1 MFKSM
6 QNIFRILRYMLNY
19 KRYIMLNIFFNFLHI
34 VFNLFSIV
42 MIVPFISIL
51 FGLVEAPNS
60 LPDFALSKDAIVGI
74 VAYYLNY
81 YKETQGFFTCL
92 LYICGFFTLF
102 TFLSNLFRYLGLY
115 FVVPIRNG
123 ILNDLRIDIYKKLT
137 ILPISYFSNI
147 RRGDVVSR
155 LTSDCSIVEWT
166 AATSLQMV
174 VKDPLMI
181 IVFAIALFITNWQFM
196 LFVLVVL
203 PLPMALI
210 RKVSVRLN
218 RDSIK
223 TQQKA
228 ADLLSFSEEA
238 LSTIKN
244 TKGLKAEGIMQ
255 SRFNIHNRAYE
266 KISNKVIRK
275 NALASPL
282 SEFFSMMILSIVIIA
297 GGIFV
302 LKGQMNAGVLI
313 AFTVV
318 FSRVI
323 SPIKELITAY
333 YNFKRGEAA
342 AKRIYEILDAEEKIE
357 EKPNAIMMDGFKE
370 KIDFKDVGFEY
381 EGNES
386 FSLQHINLTINK
398 GEKVAI
404 VGASGAGKTTIFDL
418 LPRFAD
424 VTKGEL
430 LIDGVDIRDF
440 NINSLR
446 KHIGI
451 VTQYSILFNDTIYN
465 NITFG
470 LKGIEEEQVREVAR
484 LANIEEFIESLPEK
498 YQTNIGDNGT
508 ALSGGQRQRI
518 CIARALLRNPQ
529 ILLLDEAT
537 SAMDT
542 ENEHKVSLAIDNAMK
557 NRTIVIIAHRLSTV
571 TDADKIIVLDKGRIV
586 EMGNHQELLQKN
598 GYYTTLVNYSKHIK
612 Q

>member
-1 MFKSM
+1 M
-6 QNIFRILRYMLNY
+6 
-19 KRYIMLNIFFNFLHI
+19 
-34 VFNLFSIV
+34 V
-42 MIVPFISIL
+42 VPFISIL
-51 FGLVEAPNS
+51 FGLVEAPEA
-60 LPDFALSKDAIVGI
+60 LPAFSLSKDALVGI
-74 VAYYLNY
+74 VSYYLNY

-92 LYICGFFTLF
+92 LYICCFFTLF

-137 ILPISYFSNI
+137 ILPVSYFSNI

-155 LTSDCSIVEWT
+155 LTTDCSIVEWT

-181 IVFAIALFITNWQFM
+181 IIFATALFVTNWQFM

-210 RKVSVRLN
+210 RRISVKLN
-218 RDSIK
+218 KDSVK

-238 LSTIKN
+238 LSTIKT
-244 TKGLKAEGIMQ
+244 TKGLKAEKVMQ
-255 SRFNIHNRAYE
+255 HRFAIHNRAYE
-266 KISNKVIRK
+266 RISNKVIAK
-275 NALASPL
+275 NSLASPL
-282 SEFFSMMILSIVIIA
+282 SEFFSMMILSLVIIT

-302 LKGQMNAGVLI
+302 LKGHMNTGVLI
-313 AFTVV
+313 AFTVI
-318 FSRVI
+318 FSRII
-323 SPIKELITAY
+323 SPVKELITAY

-342 AKRIYEILDAEEKIE
+342 AKRIYEILDAEEKVE
-357 EKPNAIMMDGFKE
+357 EKPDAVVMYGFDDKVE
-370 KIDFKDVGFEY
+370 FNNVGFEY
-381 EGNES
+381 EDNNS
-386 FSLQHINLTINK
+386 FALQDISFTVNK

-424 VTKGEL
+424 VTKGAI
-430 LIDGVDIRDF
+430 LIDGIDIREF

-451 VTQYSILFNDTIYN
+451 VTQHSILFNDTIYN

-470 LKGIEEEQVREVAR
+470 LKGIKEEQVREVAR
-484 LANIEEFIESLPEK
+484 LANIDEFIESLPEK

-537 SAMDT
+537 SAMDS

-557 NRTIVIIAHRLSTV
+557 NRTIITIAHRLSTI
-571 TDADKIIVLDKGRIV
+571 TDADKIVVLDKGRIV
-586 EMGNHQELLQKN
+586 EMGTHQELLQKN

-612 Q
+612 